1 MAQPYGRPSHFFSL
15 EQLAHLPPP
24 QWLIEDM
31 FEAESTVMLAG
42 PPGHYKSFLALD
54 WMLSITTGRSW
65 NGKKV
70 KQSKVLYVL
79 GEGKASLYKRISAW
93 LAYHKPSPEEMGR
106 IATDFRVGFEVP
118 QMADGSSVDTLLA
131 NLASDGFTPNV
142 IVIDTFARSFVGK
155 DENSPADTG
164 LWIESAERLRN
175 LGYTVIF
182 LHHTKKNTEFGLQ
195 YRGSS
200 ALMGAMDTAMTM
212 GKDTKTGIATLV
224 VSKQKD
230 HEEGHPMH
238 FKAERVTAYW
248 GTKAMKE
255 PGMVLLPTIQL
266 DERFSDAYRKD
277 EEAMDAILK
286 DASFASDRSRARSL
300 ALSTGMNE
308 NTAHTRLR
316 RRRKELNLGEDLGG
330 GELLI
335 PSDSNPDSTTPVN
348 QQVNQVEVLSHQ

>member
-1 MAQPYGRPSHFFSL
+1 MAQAYGRPSHFFTL
-15 EQLAHLPPP
+15 DQLAHLPPP
-24 QWLIEDM
+24 QWLIEGM
-31 FEAESTVMLAG
+31 FEVDSTIMLAG

-54 WMLSITTGRSW
+54 WMLSIASGREW

-70 KQSKVLYVL
+70 KKSKVLYVL
-79 GEGKASLYKRISAW
+79 GEGKASLFKRISAW
-93 LAYHKPSPEEMGR
+93 LAYHKPNEREMLD
-106 IATDFRVGFEVP
+106 INSSFRVGFDVP
-118 QMADGSSVDTLLA
+118 QMADGSSVDSLLA
-131 NLASDGFTPNV
+131 NLASDGYTPNV

-175 LGYTVIF
+175 LGYTVLF

-212 GKDTKTGIATLV
+212 GKDPKTGIATLV

-230 HEEGHPMH
+230 HEEGAPMH

-248 GTKAMKE
+248 GAKAMPE

-266 DERFSDAYRKD
+266 DERFSDAFRKD
-277 EEAMDAILK
+277 EEAMDTILG
-286 DASFASDRSRARSL
+286 DASYASDRARARSL
-300 ALSTGMNE
+300 ALLTGLNE

-316 RRRKELNLGEDLGG
+316 RRRKELNLGEDLGS
-330 GELLI
+330 GELVKG
-335 PSDSNPDSTTPVN
+335 PDSNPDSNTLVN
-348 QQVNQVEVLSHQ
+348 QQVNQPEVVEVE